1 MPDECDSSLRCG
13 AESSDLPAV
22 IKCTPGAM
30 IFQISASAMM
40 DDVNLISPTDLYW
53 RKFLHLSAS
62 RCFGPSLKS
71 GTAVAF
77 AKCQKNRNGIEDQ
90 AAPQILWN
98 THTVP
103 WYCGTFFY
111 CFIMFP
117 LFQFFQFVLN
127 CIHMI
132 WLCWVVLVDVYE
144 SILELYKYRFD
155 FDEG

>member
-1 MPDECDSSLRCG
+1 MSDQCRQGPHLTWKQVGWWNWQDQCDSSLRCG

-53 RKFLHLSAS
+53 RKFRHLSAS

-77 AKCQKNRNGIEDQ
+77 AKCQKNRNGIEGQ
-90 AAPQILWN
+90 AAPPNIME
-98 THTVP
+98 HTQSLDIVAP
-103 WYCGTFFY
+103 FLLLHYVSVIPICT
-111 CFIMFP
+111 
-117 LFQFFQFVLN
+117 QF
-127 CIHMI
+127 HT
-132 WLCWVVLVDVYE
+132 
-144 SILELYKYRFD
+144 
-155 FDEG
+155 